1 MGWKEA
7 NISVI
12 KNFENLKGR
21 ACRAEYWWAN
31 LTWFL
36 FVFAF
41 SLFEVIILESV
52 FNIYITDLI
61 DRGFTIFGLLFFTG
75 VSVRRMHDTN
85 KSGIFFWLPLI
96 VIFGSYLLVFVN
108 TDAFYLGIIGGSV
121 LGIVFFIFTL
131 LPGDNGSNKY
141 GKDPLKKSSSKTDTY

>member
-7 NISVI
+7 TKSL
-12 KNFENLKGR
+12 FENIDKLKGR

-36 FVFAF
+36 FVIAF
-41 SLFEVIILESV
+41 SFFEIIILESV

-61 DRGFTIFGLLFFTG
+61 NRGFTIFALLFFTG

-96 VIFGSYLLVFVN
+96 VIFGSFILAFIN
-108 TDAFYLGIIGGSV
+108 TDAFYLGIIGGIV

-131 LPGDNGSNKY
+131 LPGDNGPNRY
-141 GKDPLKKSSSKTDTY
+141 GEDPLEKSSSRTDTY

>member
-7 NISVI
+7 TKSLFENI
-12 KNFENLKGR
+12 NNLKGR
-21 ACRAEYWWAN
+21 ACRAEFWWAH

-36 FVFAF
+36 FATAF
-41 SLFEVIILESV
+41 TLFEIIILESV

-61 DRGFTIFGLLFFTG
+61 NRSFSFLAVAFFMG

-96 VIFGSYLLVFVN
+96 ASFGFIPLILISMEAWYV
-108 TDAFYLGIIGGSV
+108 GIICVIV
-121 LGIVFFIFTL
+121 LFIVFYIFAL
-131 LPGDNGSNKY
+131 LPGDNGPNRY
-141 GKDPLKKSSSKTDTY
+141 GEDPLEKSSSRTDTY